1 MRPYVKDLLESIEQA
16 TPALLAIGDDVS
28 RTPSAPS
35 KWSPREIVGHLID
48 SASNNHQRFV
58 RAQFQDTLIFAGYD
72 QDRWVAVQRYQ
83 QTPWV
88 ELIELWAAFNRQLA
102 RVMDAVPDSIRL
114 QAREKHNLH
123 QIAWQPV
130 PEGTAA
136 TLDYFMA
143 DYVGHLQHHLNQILG
158 SNWRKTAARPGRGA
172 AD

>member
-16 TPALLAIGDDVS
+16 TPALRAIGDDAS
-28 RTPSAPS
+28 RTPSAPG

-72 QDRWVAVQRYQ
+72 QDRWVTVQRYQ
-83 QTPWV
+83 QAPWV

-114 QAREKHNLH
+114 QARERHNLH
-123 QIAWQPV
+123 QIAWQTV
-130 PEGTAA
+130 PESTAA

-143 DYVGHLQHHLNQILG
+143 DYVGHLQHHLTQILG
-158 SNWRKTAARPGRGA
+158 ANWRKPAARIGEA
-172 AD
+172 